1 MTVKLMQLRRELGV
15 VILKIQNIRSSKG
28 TIVNTATNQELAF
41 IKSERWNARELL
53 TRQQT
58 YKVMVEPHVD
68 FAVISAM
75 NIVL

>member
-28 TIVNTATNQELAF
+28 TIVNTATTQELAF